1 MANTEKIVV
10 QVVVQGEKDLQKVGK
25 TADKSTKSFGKMAAG
40 WSAIAIGIPQAREK
54 ISEGLS
60 WNQDRNEDGSIND
73 RTFEWP
79 NSTIRVMQQIFAHG
93 LGDSNDIRDFKY
105 SEVPEDLLEVLA
117 DQVGGQSVRDV
128 DGFTR
133 TLKAWG
139 QEVIDSQSIPEAL
152 ADFVGPPIAKVLQGA
167 TRPLDMPNQVYGLMT
182 DSNMAPD
189 LKQGGQTYNSALKYV
204 NNLFDTVDGLPR
216 KATATR
222 GYNKPI
228 DIGKQI
234 LAERR
239 SPEPTP
245 IEVMLNSAGRSSWK
259 AIPFDGPPVIRNK
272 MNAMIEPYLNNS
284 AVRYLRKNPTY
295 FRMSLA
301 EKEKVI
307 SEIVGDAR
315 KKVLAVFKTGAVPK
329 SLEMVRVLSSRD
341 KKETQR
347 VMDYLGVEGNIED
360 LLEQEDGLI
369 ILQKIKALSDN
380 YDKIFYGDLGLD

>member
-1 MANTEKIVV
+1 
-10 QVVVQGEKDLQKVGK
+10 
-25 TADKSTKSFGKMAAG
+25 
-40 WSAIAIGIPQAREK
+40 
-54 ISEGLS
+54 
-60 WNQDRNEDGSIND
+60 
-73 RTFEWP
+73 
-79 NSTIRVMQQIFAHG
+79 
-93 LGDSNDIRDFKY
+93 
-105 SEVPEDLLEVLA
+105 
-117 DQVGGQSVRDV
+117 
-128 DGFTR
+128 
-133 TLKAWG
+133 
-139 QEVIDSQSIPEAL
+139 
-152 ADFVGPPIAKVLQGA
+152 
-167 TRPLDMPNQVYGLMT
+167 MPNQVYGLMT

-315 KKVLAVFKTGAVPK
+315 KKLLALFKTSAVPK